1 MSEKLTEPQKEI
13 NGIVENAVKALNE
26 FASFDQEKID
36 YIVAK
41 ASVAALD
48 HHGSLAK
55 LAVEETKRGVFED
68 KAEAIKYFVYAS
80 DNGIRQADKMLY
92 FIAYGKYNDN
102 SCF

>member
-1 MSEKLTEPQKEI
+1 MAEENKELSEPQKEI
-13 NGIVENAVKALNE
+13 NELVAKAQKALE
-26 FASFDQEKID
+26 AYASYDQEKID

-68 KAEAIKYFVYAS
+68 KATKNLFA
-80 DNGIRQADKMLY
+80 
-92 FIAYGKYNDN
+92 
-102 SCF
+102 C